1 MLQRTIVA
9 SYCAVERE
17 QLASSEINEAE

>member
-1 MLQRTIVA
+1 MLQCTIIA
-9 SYCAVERE
+9 SYSAVERE